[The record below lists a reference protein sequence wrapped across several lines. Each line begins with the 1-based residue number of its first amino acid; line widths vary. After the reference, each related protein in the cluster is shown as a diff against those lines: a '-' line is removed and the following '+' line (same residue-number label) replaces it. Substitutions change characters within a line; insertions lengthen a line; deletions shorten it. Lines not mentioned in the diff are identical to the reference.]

1 MDSTNT
7 KDTAKS
13 ETLKNR
19 MDDVY
24 KKLKSANVWTDEHK
38 RKKAEKLLTQLEQL
52 AENQET

>member
-24 KKLKSANVWTDEHK
+24 KKLKSANVWTDERK